1 MPSKPVQ
8 ISIDTDLLRRIDKDP
23 EVRKR
28 GRSAFVRSAVELYL
42 RTKRRRSTD
51 RRIVE
56 AYGGRAD
63 EMLEEIADLID
74 DQVWPEE

>member
-8 ISIDTDLLRRIDKDP
+8 ISIDTDLLRRIDEDP
-23 EVRKR
+23 EVRER

-42 RTKRRRSTD
+42 RTKGRRATD
-51 RRIVE
+51 QRIVK

-63 EMLEEIADLID
+63 EMLSEIADLID
-74 DQVWPEE
+74 DQVWPDE

>member
-8 ISIDTDLLRRIDKDP
+8 ISIDTDLLRRIDEDP
-23 EVRKR
+23 EVRER

-42 RTKRRRSTD
+42 RTKRRRATD
-51 RRIVE
+51 RQIVK

-63 EMLEEIADLID
+63 EMLSEIADLID